1 MKLNL
6 SIAFRYLFGKKST
19 NAINIITWISII
31 GMAIGTAS
39 LILILSVFN
48 GFESLLT
55 GMLSNF
61 NPDVKV
67 TLVTGKYI
75 SEDSVNIG
83 SIKKIQGV
91 DQVAFTLEET
101 SFFEYNGSQEVG
113 IIKGVNNDF
122 LKVTGLDT
130 SLIAGEAKFDQ
141 KTEYGILGLSLIHI

>member
-1 MKLNL
+1 
-6 SIAFRYLFGKKST
+6 
-19 NAINIITWISII
+19 
-31 GMAIGTAS
+31 MAIGTAS

-141 KTEYGILGLSLIHI
+141 KTEYGILGSGMSTKLSVSPSDAFSSVNVYMPLRGAKGPLSKDTLV

>member
-130 SLIAGEAKFDQ
+130 SLIAGEARFDQ
-141 KTEYGILGLSLIHI
+141 KTEYG